1 MNASGPIS
9 GLSPRAER
17 LIRVLSTVTV
27 LCLAIAA
34 AILSFSGLQQLSLKA
49 GISHS
54 IAWLLPVVIDGLV
67 LTGSLG
73 VVSSSLVGM
82 RTWYSWTLTI
92 LGVIASVAGNVA
104 IAHPTLSSRLVHS
117 AGPLTFALSIE
128 GLLRIYRSSALATAH
143 RERAKIAKEEADLEK
158 QARREE
164 REARKE
170 AKLLEAISHSSTST
184 STSTS
189 ISIPAFTPAV
199 IPSVALTSGIEPPS
213 IQTPVSDIVT
223 ISSTITHKAGTTKEK
238 VAALL
243 NTEPDITGAEVARR
257 LDLDDSYAR
266 KTLRDIKKERE
277 IASIK
282 ENLVEDIQQ
291 VKGIEVQEVE
301 KITLEEKKLE
311 IIKESLDIDPFA

>member
-17 LIRVLSTVTV
+17 LIRVLSTITV

-143 RERAKIAKEEADLEK
+143 REKVRLAKEEADLEK

-170 AKLLEAISHSSTST
+170 AKLLETISHSSPSISVPALAPVVAST
-184 STSTS
+184 SK
-189 ISIPAFTPAV
+189 
-199 IPSVALTSGIEPPS
+199 IESPS
-213 IQTPVSDIVT
+213 IQTSVSDIVT
-223 ISSTITHKAGTTKEK
+223 ISSTITHKVGTTKEK
-238 VAALL
+238 VAALF
-243 NTEPDITGAEVARR
+243 NAEPNITGAEVARR

-277 IASIK
+277 IATVK
-282 ENLVEDIQQ
+282 ENLIEDIQQ
-291 VKGIEVQEVE
+291 VKEMEVQEIE
-301 KITLEEKKLE
+301 AINLEEKKIE
-311 IIKESLDIDPFA
+311 IIKESLDNDPFA